1 MLLLPN
7 IYYASQEQTVL
18 PHSIDSRRGYVTYI
32 SQRNVNGPTSHL
44 KVEALRVSVL
54 HYVFLSDCPDDQQCS
69 R

>member
-7 IYYASQEQTVL
+7 IYCAFQGQTV
-18 PHSIDSRRGYVTYI
+18 PHSIDSRCGYVSYI
-32 SQRNVNGPTSHL
+32 SQRNVNGPTSHW

-54 HYVFLSDCPDDQQCS
+54 HYVFLSDCADDQQCS